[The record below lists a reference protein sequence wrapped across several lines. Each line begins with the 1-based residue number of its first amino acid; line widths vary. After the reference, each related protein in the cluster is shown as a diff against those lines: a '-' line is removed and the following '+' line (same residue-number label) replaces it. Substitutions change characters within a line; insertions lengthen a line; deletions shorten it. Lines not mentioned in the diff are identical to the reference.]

1 MAYNYNLATFL
12 IQEVKDYN
20 FNNDMKKEKETK
32 VEETQNEAQE
42 MKNEAQDAKM
52 ETSEVET
59 PETEETE
66 KAEEPNEWEKKY
78 KDLNDSH
85 LRLMADFDNYRKRT
99 IKEKADLIKNAGER
113 IICDFLP
120 IVDNFERALESMK
133 TAEDVEAVRQGV
145 ELIYNQV
152 MAMMKANGVAVIET
166 ENAPFDTEY
175 HEAITTIPAPTPEL
189 KDKIVDC
196 TTKGY
201 TMNEKVIRH
210 AKVVVGN

>member
-1 MAYNYNLATFL
+1 
-12 IQEVKDYN
+12 
-20 FNNDMKKEKETK
+20 MKQEKETK
-32 VEETQNEAQE
+32 VEEVAKEAQE
-42 MKNEAQDAKM
+42 VKQEAQ
-52 ETSEVET
+52 EVENQA
-59 PETEETE
+59 TE
-66 KAEEPNEWEKKY
+66 KVNEWEKKH

-113 IICDFLP
+113 IITDFLP

-133 TAEDVEAVRQGV
+133 TAEDVDAVRQGV

-152 MAMMKANGVAVIET
+152 MSMLKSNGVAVIET
-166 ENAPFDTEY
+166 ENAPFDTEF

-210 AKVVVGN
+210 SKVVVGA

>member
-1 MAYNYNLATFL
+1 
-12 IQEVKDYN
+12 
-20 FNNDMKKEKETK
+20 MKKNKN
-32 VEETQNEAQE
+32 VENQE
-42 MKNEAQDAKM
+42 M
-52 ETSEVET
+52 ET
-59 PETEETE
+59 PEVMDQQEAIAEETAKE
-66 KAEEPNEWEKKY
+66 SAETVAEEVNEWEVKFNN
-78 KDLNDSH
+78 LNDSH

-120 IVDNFERALESMK
+120 IIDNFERALASMK
-133 TAEDVEAVRQGV
+133 TAEDVDAVRQGV

-210 AKVVVGN
+210 AKVVVGA

>member
-1 MAYNYNLATFL
+1 ME
-12 IQEVKDYN
+12 Q
-20 FNNDMKKEKETK
+20 KKETTQVNVENDGVAMDAAAAEATTEATTEAAGAKASETT
-32 VEETQNEAQE
+32 ETEAQE
-42 MKNEAQDAKM
+42 QL
-52 ETSEVET
+52 EV
-59 PETEETE
+59 
-66 KAEEPNEWEKKY
+66 NEWEAKFNT
-78 KDLNDSH
+78 LNDSH

-152 MAMMKANGVAVIET
+152 MSMMKANGVAVIET
-166 ENAPFDTEY
+166 KEAPFDTEF

-201 TMNEKVIRH
+201 MMNDKVIRH

>member
-1 MAYNYNLATFL
+1 MKKENETKVDEAAKEA
-12 IQEVKDYN
+12 QEVKQ
-20 FNNDMKKEKETK
+20 
-32 VEETQNEAQE
+32 ETQDTKKEAQE
-42 MKNEAQDAKM
+42 
-52 ETSEVET
+52 VET
-59 PETEETE
+59 QATEEV
-66 KAEEPNEWEKKY
+66 NEWEKKY
-78 KDLNDSH
+78 TDLNDSH

-113 IICDFLP
+113 IIVDFLP

-152 MAMMKANGVAVIET
+152 MSMMKANGVAVIET
-166 ENAPFDTEY
+166 KDAPFDTEY

-210 AKVVVGN
+210 SKVVVGA

>member
-1 MAYNYNLATFL
+1 
-12 IQEVKDYN
+12 
-20 FNNDMKKEKETK
+20 MKKEKETK
-32 VEETQNEAQE
+32 VEETQQETQKVQNETQTPQE
-42 MKNEAQDAKM
+42 
-52 ETSEVET
+52 EVENQV
-59 PETEETE
+59 TEEV
-66 KAEEPNEWEKKY
+66 NEWEKKY
-78 KDLNDSH
+78 NDINDSY

-113 IICDFLP
+113 IITDFLP
-120 IVDNFERALESMK
+120 IVDNFERALDSMK
-133 TAEDVEAVRQGV
+133 TAEDVDAVRQGV

-152 MAMMKANGVAVIET
+152 MSMMKANGVAVIET
-166 ENAPFDTEY
+166 KDAPFDTEY

-210 AKVVVGN
+210 AKVVVGA

>member
-1 MAYNYNLATFL
+1 
-12 IQEVKDYN
+12 
-20 FNNDMKKEKETK
+20 MKKEKESK
-32 VEETQNEAQE
+32 VEETQQETQEVQNETQTPQE
-42 MKNEAQDAKM
+42 
-52 ETSEVET
+52 EVENQV
-59 PETEETE
+59 TEEV
-66 KAEEPNEWEKKY
+66 NEWEKKY
-78 KDLNDSH
+78 NDINDSY

-113 IICDFLP
+113 IITDFLP
-120 IVDNFERALESMK
+120 IVDNFERALDSMK
-133 TAEDVEAVRQGV
+133 TAEDVDAVRQGV

-152 MAMMKANGVAVIET
+152 MSMMKANGVAVIET
-166 ENAPFDTEY
+166 KDAPFDTEY

-210 AKVVVGN
+210 AKVVVGA

>member
-1 MAYNYNLATFL
+1 
-12 IQEVKDYN
+12 
-20 FNNDMKKEKETK
+20 MKKEKETK
-32 VEETQNEAQE
+32 VEETQQETQEVQNETQTPQE
-42 MKNEAQDAKM
+42 
-52 ETSEVET
+52 EVENQV
-59 PETEETE
+59 TEEV
-66 KAEEPNEWEKKY
+66 NEWEKKY
-78 KDLNDSH
+78 NDINDSY

-113 IICDFLP
+113 IITDFLP

-133 TAEDVEAVRQGV
+133 TAEDVDAVRQGV

-152 MAMMKANGVAVIET
+152 MSMMKANGVAVIET
-166 ENAPFDTEY
+166 KDAPFDTEY

-210 AKVVVGN
+210 AKVVVGA

>member
-1 MAYNYNLATFL
+1 
-12 IQEVKDYN
+12 
-20 FNNDMKKEKETK
+20 MKKEKETK
-32 VEETQNEAQE
+32 VEETQNENQEVKQEAQE
-42 MKNEAQDAKM
+42 TQQEAQ
-52 ETSEVET
+52 ETNT
-59 PETEETE
+59 QETEEI
-66 KAEEPNEWEKKY
+66 NEWEKKY
-78 KDLNDSH
+78 NDINDSY

-120 IVDNFERALESMK
+120 IIDNFERALNSMK
-133 TAEDVEAVRQGV
+133 TAEDVDAVRQGV

-152 MAMMKANGVAVIET
+152 MSMMKTNGVAVIET
-166 ENAPFDTEY
+166 ENAPFDTEF

-201 TMNEKVIRH
+201 TMNDKVIRH

>member
-1 MAYNYNLATFL
+1 
-12 IQEVKDYN
+12 
-20 FNNDMKKEKETK
+20 MKKENVEEKET
-32 VEETQNEAQE
+32 VVNENETVETQEQVENQS
-42 MKNEAQDAKM
+42 
-52 ETSEVET
+52 TSE
-59 PETEETE
+59 E
-66 KAEEPNEWEKKY
+66 KTKEVNEWEIKY
-78 KDLNDSH
+78 KELNDSH

-113 IICDFLP
+113 IITDFLP
-120 IVDNFERALESMK
+120 IVDNFERALDSMK
-133 TAEDVEAVRQGV
+133 TAEDVDAVRQGV

-152 MAMMKANGVAVIET
+152 MSMLKNNGVAVIET
-166 ENAPFDTEY
+166 AEQPFDTEF

-210 AKVVVGN
+210 AKVVVGA

>member
-1 MAYNYNLATFL
+1 MRFGNVFDINKVEDYNYN
-12 IQEVKDYN
+12 
-20 FNNDMKKEKETK
+20 NNMKQEKETK
-32 VEETQNEAQE
+32 VEEVAKEAQE
-42 MKNEAQDAKM
+42 VKQEAQ
-52 ETSEVET
+52 EVENQA
-59 PETEETE
+59 TEEV
-66 KAEEPNEWEKKY
+66 NEWEKKY

-113 IICDFLP
+113 IITDFLP

-133 TAEDVEAVRQGV
+133 TAEDVDAVRQGV

-152 MAMMKANGVAVIET
+152 MSMLKSNGVAVIET
-166 ENAPFDTEY
+166 ENAPFDTEF

-210 AKVVVGN
+210 SKVVVGA

>member
-1 MAYNYNLATFL
+1 ME
-12 IQEVKDYN
+12 Q
-20 FNNDMKKEKETK
+20 EKETK
-32 VEETQNEAQE
+32 QDFVEKDEVVVENSATTEA
-42 MKNEAQDAKM
+42 
-52 ETSEVET
+52 T
-59 PETEETE
+59 ETENV
-66 KAEEPNEWEKKY
+66 AEVQPEVNEWEVKFNN
-78 KDLNDSH
+78 LNDSH

-120 IVDNFERALESMK
+120 IIDNFERALTSMK
-133 TAEDVEAVRQGV
+133 TAEDVDAVRQGV

-166 ENAPFDTEY
+166 ENAPFDTEF

-201 TMNEKVIRH
+201 TMNDKVIRH

>member
-1 MAYNYNLATFL
+1 
-12 IQEVKDYN
+12 
-20 FNNDMKKEKETK
+20 MKKEKETK
-32 VEETQNEAQE
+32 VEETQNETQEVKQEAQE
-42 MKNEAQDAKM
+42 TQTEAQ
-52 ETSEVET
+52 
-59 PETEETE
+59 ETETQE
-66 KAEEPNEWEKKY
+66 AEEINEWEKKY
-78 KDLNDSH
+78 NNINDSY

-113 IICDFLP
+113 IITDFLP
-120 IVDNFERALESMK
+120 IVDNFERALNSMK
-133 TAEDVEAVRQGV
+133 TAEDIEAVRQGV
-145 ELIYNQV
+145 ELIYNQI
-152 MAMMKANGVAVIET
+152 MSMMKANGVAVIET

>member
-1 MAYNYNLATFL
+1 
-12 IQEVKDYN
+12 
-20 FNNDMKKEKETK
+20 MKQEKETK
-32 VEETQNEAQE
+32 VEEVAKEAQE
-42 MKNEAQDAKM
+42 VKQEAQ
-52 ETSEVET
+52 EVENQA
-59 PETEETE
+59 TEEV
-66 KAEEPNEWEKKY
+66 NEWEKKY

-113 IICDFLP
+113 IITDFLP

-133 TAEDVEAVRQGV
+133 TAEDVDAVRQGV

-152 MAMMKANGVAVIET
+152 MSMLKSNGVAVIET
-166 ENAPFDTEY
+166 ENAPFDTEF
-175 HEAITTIPAPTPEL
+175 HEAITTIPVPTPEL

-210 AKVVVGN
+210 SKVVVGA

>member
-1 MAYNYNLATFL
+1 
-12 IQEVKDYN
+12 
-20 FNNDMKKEKETK
+20 MKQEKETK
-32 VEETQNEAQE
+32 VEEVAKEAQE
-42 MKNEAQDAKM
+42 VKQEAQ
-52 ETSEVET
+52 EVENQA
-59 PETEETE
+59 TEEV
-66 KAEEPNEWEKKY
+66 NEWEKKY

-113 IICDFLP
+113 IITDFLP

-133 TAEDVEAVRQGV
+133 TAEDVDAVRQGV

-152 MAMMKANGVAVIET
+152 MSMLKSNSVAVIET
-166 ENAPFDTEY
+166 ENAPFDTEF

-210 AKVVVGN
+210 SKVVVGA

>member
-1 MAYNYNLATFL
+1 
-12 IQEVKDYN
+12 
-20 FNNDMKKEKETK
+20 MKQEKETK
-32 VEETQNEAQE
+32 VEEVAKEAQE
-42 MKNEAQDAKM
+42 VKQEAQ
-52 ETSEVET
+52 EVENQA
-59 PETEETE
+59 
-66 KAEEPNEWEKKY
+66 AEEVNEWEKKY

-113 IICDFLP
+113 IITDFLP

-133 TAEDVEAVRQGV
+133 TAEDVDAVRQGV

-152 MAMMKANGVAVIET
+152 MSMLKSNGVAVIET
-166 ENAPFDTEY
+166 ENAPFDTEF

-210 AKVVVGN
+210 SKVVVGA

>member
-1 MAYNYNLATFL
+1 
-12 IQEVKDYN
+12 
-20 FNNDMKKEKETK
+20 MKKEKESR
-32 VEETQNEAQE
+32 VEETQQETQEVQNETQTPQE
-42 MKNEAQDAKM
+42 
-52 ETSEVET
+52 EVENQV
-59 PETEETE
+59 TEEV
-66 KAEEPNEWEKKY
+66 NEWEKKY
-78 KDLNDSH
+78 NDINDSY

-113 IICDFLP
+113 IITDFLP
-120 IVDNFERALESMK
+120 IVDNFERALDSMK
-133 TAEDVEAVRQGV
+133 TAEDVDAVRQGV

-152 MAMMKANGVAVIET
+152 MSMMKANGVAVIET
-166 ENAPFDTEY
+166 KDAPFDTEY

-210 AKVVVGN
+210 AKVVVGA

>member
-1 MAYNYNLATFL
+1 MK
-12 IQEVKDYN
+12 QEKKT
-20 FNNDMKKEKETK
+20 KKET
-32 VEETQNEAQE
+32 A
-42 MKNEAQDAKM
+42 
-52 ETSEVET
+52 EVEKEEIVT
-59 PETEETE
+59 EKTAATEATSTETEINEQPE
-66 KAEEPNEWEKKY
+66 VNEWEKKY

-210 AKVVVGN
+210 AKVVVGA

>member
-1 MAYNYNLATFL
+1 MEDYNYN
-12 IQEVKDYN
+12 
-20 FNNDMKKEKETK
+20 NNMKQEKETK
-32 VEETQNEAQE
+32 VEEVAKEAQE
-42 MKNEAQDAKM
+42 VKQEAQ
-52 ETSEVET
+52 EVENQA
-59 PETEETE
+59 
-66 KAEEPNEWEKKY
+66 AEEVNEWEKKY

-113 IICDFLP
+113 IITDFLP

-133 TAEDVEAVRQGV
+133 TAEDVDAVRQGV

-152 MAMMKANGVAVIET
+152 MSMLKSNGIAVIET
-166 ENAPFDTEY
+166 ENAPFDTEF

-210 AKVVVGN
+210 SKVVVGA

>member
-1 MAYNYNLATFL
+1 ME
-12 IQEVKDYN
+12 Q
-20 FNNDMKKEKETK
+20 MKETTQEN
-32 VEETQNEAQE
+32 VEKDENVVEASAETATEAATETATEATTEATAEAQE
-42 MKNEAQDAKM
+42 QP
-52 ETSEVET
+52 EV
-59 PETEETE
+59 
-66 KAEEPNEWEKKY
+66 NEWEAKFNT
-78 KDLNDSH
+78 LNDSH

-120 IVDNFERALESMK
+120 IIDNFERALASMK
-133 TAEDVEAVRQGV
+133 TAEDVDAVRQGV

-152 MAMMKANGVAVIET
+152 MSMMKANGVAVIET
-166 ENAPFDTEY
+166 ENAPFDTEF

-201 TMNEKVIRH
+201 MMNDKVIRH

>member
-1 MAYNYNLATFL
+1 
-12 IQEVKDYN
+12 
-20 FNNDMKKEKETK
+20 MKQEKETK
-32 VEETQNEAQE
+32 VEEVAKETQEVKQEAQE
-42 MKNEAQDAKM
+42 AENQA
-52 ETSEVET
+52 
-59 PETEETE
+59 TEEV
-66 KAEEPNEWEKKY
+66 NEWEKKY

-113 IICDFLP
+113 IITDFLP

-133 TAEDVEAVRQGV
+133 TAEDVDAVRQGV
-145 ELIYNQV
+145 ELIYSQV
-152 MAMMKANGVAVIET
+152 MSMLKSNGVAVIET
-166 ENAPFDTEY
+166 ENAPFDTEF

-210 AKVVVGN
+210 SKVVVGA

>member
-1 MAYNYNLATFL
+1 
-12 IQEVKDYN
+12 
-20 FNNDMKKEKETK
+20 MKQEKETK
-32 VEETQNEAQE
+32 VEEVANEAQE
-42 MKNEAQDAKM
+42 VKQETQEAKTEDQEM
-52 ETSEVET
+52 ETQA
-59 PETEETE
+59 TEEV
-66 KAEEPNEWEKKY
+66 NEWEKKY

-113 IICDFLP
+113 IITDFLP

-133 TAEDVEAVRQGV
+133 TAEDVDAVRQGV

-152 MAMMKANGVAVIET
+152 MSMMKSNGVAVIET
-166 ENAPFDTEY
+166 ENAPFDTEF
-175 HEAITTIPAPTPEL
+175 HEAITTIPAPTPEM

-210 AKVVVGN
+210 AKVVVGA

>member
-1 MAYNYNLATFL
+1 M
-12 IQEVKDYN
+12 E
-20 FNNDMKKEKETK
+20 KEKETK
-32 VEETQNEAQE
+32 VEETQQE
-42 MKNEAQDAKM
+42 TQEVKNETQTPQEEA
-52 ETSEVET
+52 VET
-59 PETEETE
+59 QETDEV
-66 KAEEPNEWEKKY
+66 NEWEMKY
-78 KDLNDSH
+78 NSINDSY

-113 IICDFLP
+113 IIVDFLP

-133 TAEDVEAVRQGV
+133 TAEDVDAVRQGV

-152 MAMMKANGVAVIET
+152 MSMMKANGVAVIET
-166 ENAPFDTEY
+166 KEAPFDTEF

-210 AKVVVGN
+210 AKVVVGA

>member
-1 MAYNYNLATFL
+1 MNETTQVNVENDENVVEAAEATT
-12 IQEVKDYN
+12 EAN
-20 FNNDMKKEKETK
+20 A
-32 VEETQNEAQE
+32 EAQE
-42 MKNEAQDAKM
+42 QP
-52 ETSEVET
+52 EV
-59 PETEETE
+59 
-66 KAEEPNEWEKKY
+66 NEWEVKFNT
-78 KDLNDSH
+78 LNDSH

-120 IVDNFERALESMK
+120 IIDNFERALASMK
-133 TAEDVEAVRQGV
+133 TAEDVDAVRQGV

-152 MAMMKANGVAVIET
+152 MSMMKANGVAVIET

-201 TMNEKVIRH
+201 TMNDKVIRH
-210 AKVVVGN
+210 AKVVVGA

>member
-1 MAYNYNLATFL
+1 
-12 IQEVKDYN
+12 
-20 FNNDMKKEKETK
+20 MKQEKETK
-32 VEETQNEAQE
+32 VEEVAKEAQE
-42 MKNEAQDAKM
+42 VKQEAQ
-52 ETSEVET
+52 EVENQA
-59 PETEETE
+59 TEEV
-66 KAEEPNEWEKKY
+66 NEWEKKY

-113 IICDFLP
+113 IITDFLP

-133 TAEDVEAVRQGV
+133 TAEDVDAVRQGV

-152 MAMMKANGVAVIET
+152 MSMLKSNGVAVIET
-166 ENAPFDTEY
+166 ENAPFDTEF

-210 AKVVVGN
+210 SKVVVGA

>member
-1 MAYNYNLATFL
+1 
-12 IQEVKDYN
+12 
-20 FNNDMKKEKETK
+20 MKKEKETK
-32 VEETQNEAQE
+32 VEETQNENQEVKQEAQE
-42 MKNEAQDAKM
+42 TQQEVQNENTQ
-52 ETSEVET
+52 
-59 PETEETE
+59 ETEEV
-66 KAEEPNEWEKKY
+66 NEWEKKY
-78 KDLNDSH
+78 NDINDSY

-120 IVDNFERALESMK
+120 IIDNFERALTSMK
-133 TAEDVEAVRQGV
+133 TAEDVDAVRQGV

-152 MAMMKANGVAVIET
+152 MSMMKANGVAVIET
-166 ENAPFDTEY
+166 ENAPFDTEF

>member
-1 MAYNYNLATFL
+1 ME
-12 IQEVKDYN
+12 Q
-20 FNNDMKKEKETK
+20 MKETTQEN
-32 VEETQNEAQE
+32 VEKDENVVEASAEAATEATTEATAESTTEATAEAQE
-42 MKNEAQDAKM
+42 QP
-52 ETSEVET
+52 EV
-59 PETEETE
+59 
-66 KAEEPNEWEKKY
+66 NEWETKFNT
-78 KDLNDSH
+78 LNDSH

-120 IVDNFERALESMK
+120 IIDNFERALASMK
-133 TAEDVEAVRQGV
+133 TAEDVDAVRQGV

-152 MAMMKANGVAVIET
+152 MSMMKANGVAVIET
-166 ENAPFDTEY
+166 ENAPFDTEF

-201 TMNEKVIRH
+201 MMNDKVIRH

>member
-1 MAYNYNLATFL
+1 
-12 IQEVKDYN
+12 
-20 FNNDMKKEKETK
+20 MKKNEN
-32 VEETQNEAQE
+32 VENQE
-42 MKNEAQDAKM
+42 M
-52 ETSEVET
+52 ET
-59 PETEETE
+59 PEVMDQQEAT
-66 KAEEPNEWEKKY
+66 AEEATKESAETVAEEVNEWEVKFNN
-78 KDLNDSH
+78 LNDSH

-120 IVDNFERALESMK
+120 IIDNFERALASMK
-133 TAEDVEAVRQGV
+133 TAEDVDAVRQGV

-166 ENAPFDTEY
+166 ENAPFDTEF

>member
-1 MAYNYNLATFL
+1 
-12 IQEVKDYN
+12 
-20 FNNDMKKEKETK
+20 MKKNEN
-32 VEETQNEAQE
+32 VENQE
-42 MKNEAQDAKM
+42 M
-52 ETSEVET
+52 ET
-59 PETEETE
+59 PEVMDQQEAT
-66 KAEEPNEWEKKY
+66 AEEAAKESAETVAEEVNEWEVKFNN
-78 KDLNDSH
+78 LNDSH

-120 IVDNFERALESMK
+120 IIDNFERALASMK
-133 TAEDVEAVRQGV
+133 TAEDVDAVRQGV

-152 MAMMKANGVAVIET
+152 MSMMKANGVAVIET
-166 ENAPFDTEY
+166 ENAPFDTEF

>member
-1 MAYNYNLATFL
+1 
-12 IQEVKDYN
+12 
-20 FNNDMKKEKETK
+20 MKKEKETK

-113 IICDFLP
+113 VICDFLP

-152 MAMMKANGVAVIET
+152 MSMMKANGVAVIET

>member
-1 MAYNYNLATFL
+1 
-12 IQEVKDYN
+12 
-20 FNNDMKKEKETK
+20 MKKEKETK
-32 VEETQNEAQE
+32 VEETQQETQEVQNETQTPQE
-42 MKNEAQDAKM
+42 
-52 ETSEVET
+52 EVENQV
-59 PETEETE
+59 TEEV
-66 KAEEPNEWEKKY
+66 NEWEKKY
-78 KDLNDSH
+78 NDINDSY

-113 IICDFLP
+113 IITDFLP

-133 TAEDVEAVRQGV
+133 TAEDVDAVRQGV
-145 ELIYNQV
+145 KLIYNQV
-152 MAMMKANGVAVIET
+152 MSMMKANGVAVIET
-166 ENAPFDTEY
+166 KDAPFNTEY